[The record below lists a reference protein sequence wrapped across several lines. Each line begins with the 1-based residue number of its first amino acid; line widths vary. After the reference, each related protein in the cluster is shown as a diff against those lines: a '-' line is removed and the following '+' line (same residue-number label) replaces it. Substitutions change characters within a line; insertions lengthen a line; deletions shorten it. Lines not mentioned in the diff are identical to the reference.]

1 MSQKLAKARPSS
13 VRRSPFREL
22 FPRSVFEDL
31 FDQYLT
37 EGNGGLSQMMN
48 VSMDVAE
55 TDHAFEV
62 KVDLPGVNAEDVDI
76 QIENNT
82 LTVRGQ
88 RSEEKEEKDED
99 KQYHRIERY
108 SGSFARSVVLPN
120 SINENETVAEYKD
133 GVLKIQIPKADEG
146 KARKIKIKK

>member
-1 MSQKLAKARPSS
+1 MSQKLSKSKSS
-13 VRRSPFREL
+13 AMQRSPFREF

-31 FDQYLT
+31 FSQYLT
-37 EGNGGLSQMMN
+37 EGNGGMSQMMN

-55 TDHAFEV
+55 SEHAFEV
-62 KVDLPGVNAEDVDI
+62 KMDLPGVNADEVDI
-76 QIENNT
+76 LIENNT

-88 RSEEKEEKDED
+88 RSEESEEKDDD

-120 SINENETVAEYKD
+120 SINENETSAEFKD
-133 GVLKIQIPKADEG
+133 GVLHITIPKAEEA
-146 KARKIKIKK
+146 KARKIEIKR

>member
-1 MSQKLAKARPSS
+1 MNHKVAKTRPTS

-22 FPRSVFEDL
+22 FPRNVFEDL

-88 RSEEKEEKDED
+88 RSEETEEKDAD
-99 KQYHRIERY
+99 KQYHRVERY
-108 SGSFARSVVLPN
+108 SGSFARSVVLPI
-120 SINENETVAEYKD
+120 SINENETVAEFKD